1 MEEYD
6 ESQCGL
12 LLDDNDDDDDDRDNL
27 NDVIVPF
34 AIVVEIMVSMAYKT
48 DEYANMLGL
57 YTKHSAGTD
66 TVSSA
71 RYLAQSYT

>member
-1 MEEYD
+1 MRQYD
-6 ESQCGL
+6 ESQYGL
-12 LLDDNDDDDDDRDNL
+12 LLDDNDDDDDRDNL
-27 NDVIVPF
+27 KVEIVPF
-34 AIVVEIMVSMAYKT
+34 DVVVEIMVSRAYKM

-57 YTKHSAGTD
+57 YTKHKAGTD

>member
-1 MEEYD
+1 MRQYD
-6 ESQCGL
+6 ESQYGL
-12 LLDDNDDDDDDRDNL
+12 LLDDNDDDDRDNL
-27 NDVIVPF
+27 RVEIVPF
-34 AIVVEIMVSMAYKT
+34 AVVVEIMVSRAYKM